1 MLKRTREN
9 PSTVTPSTSTK
20 MNDLNGSSRSETSV
34 IWVLLESRLGFYS
47 NRNCPRI
54 LRCPNFLSRKWP
66 EIIKAQTTKVMQNK
80 VEMARKG
87 MAFPF
92 SSLCFPFTSAR
103 SFITL
108 AGAAPPG
115 LCQRLVLLI
124 FFCTS
129 SPTKGYSW
137 LIKSR
142 LSSSLPPLLSS
153 FHYEAK
159 PDPNSLPPIEGFPI
173 TESEVRWAETK
184 AKIRRLWS

>member
-20 MNDLNGSSRSETSV
+20 MNDLNDELDAEEDERERADGESV
-34 IWVLLESRLGFYS
+34 M
-47 NRNCPRI
+47 
-54 LRCPNFLSRKWP
+54 LSTTMKMRK
-66 EIIKAQTTKVMQNK
+66 TVMQNK